1 MARKMKAQPRPC
13 WNALPL
19 AVVAAI
25 YLLSGFQVG
34 YFILAIVVLLA
45 AACLYL
51 KSKQPRD

>member
-1 MARKMKAQPRPC
+1 MKTQPRPC